1 MPAYTSG
8 SLTGSNLEIGIALV
22 LQDRFS
28 NQAREASSQIKRLH
42 NEAKMAV
49 TANLQSAKSMADT
62 VMGWSGRALGGIS
75 SMLQEGAGFVD
86 TMTTVKAI
94 TAASDTQMK
103 QLAETAQSL
112 GIVTMFDSKEIA
124 SGMQYLAMAGNT
136 AEEIQQMIEGAAYV
150 AGATNMALGGK
161 GGTADLITN
170 VMSTFQ
176 IEAAGAATVGDQLAK
191 AALSSNMSM
200 IDLAEAIKYAGADMV
215 NLKRTLPEVA
225 ALAGVLGNAGIQGS
239 MAGTAMSNMARYLN
253 KSLVQPSYKGGKALA
268 TLGLS
273 IKDFTD
279 SNGDL
284 IDLSSAIGKIVG
296 GMKGL
301 SSMEVAQ
308 VFNDIFG
315 VRGNRAAAALAR
327 SLPEYEDL
335 LNKILNQSDGY
346 AKSIVE
352 QRMETIAGGI
362 DQMRSALENLRT
374 TFTTA
379 IAPVLTPIFKG
390 IARIFEGLRNIFA
403 IPGVGK
409 FIASFVTF
417 GSTVIFIT
425 AAVTKLKAAWKLL
438 TMDSQVSFLNMIRVI
453 KGGWGEATWSLQR
466 YMALER
472 AANATRKGGLAGIN
486 PKMSKA
492 EWALMNGMT
501 VGGIYMGS
509 DGKYRWAKGNKAGKR
524 SNTFAGAADVA
535 AAVGKK
541 GTGATAAGATGGFF
555 AGLFGKSAAKTAAAG
570 AARAGFGAFA
580 GRGLLAVGGRLVG
593 LLGGPIGVGI
603 SILTLVLPSLISALT
618 GNKEATDANTDAA
631 NKVANQYGNLV
642 ERNKANKFPGEDQ
655 ILTQMYNAMQY
666 WAEQIRNIKPTAVIN
681 LNVDGKPTIRETVE
695 DMQGE
700 TNLTF
705 GMK

>member
-94 TAASDTQMK
+94 TAATDTQMK
-103 QLAETAQSL
+103 GLSETAQSL

-170 VMSTFQ
+170 IMSTFQ

-200 IDLAEAIKYAGADMV
+200 IDLAEAVKYAGADMV
-215 NLKRTLPEVA
+215 NLKRSLPEVA

-268 TLGLS
+268 NLGLS

-284 IDLSSAIGKIVG
+284 IDLSSAIEKIVG

-327 SLPEYEDL
+327 SLPEYESL
-335 LNKILNQSDGY
+335 LNKILYESDNY

-374 TFTTA
+374 TFTTV
-379 IAPVLTPIFKG
+379 IAPVITPVFKRL
-390 IARIFEGLRNIFA
+390 AQFFEFVRNILTIPVLGPA
-403 IPGVGK
+403 ITQ
-409 FIASFVTF
+409 FVTF
-417 GSTVIFIT
+417 GTT
-425 AAVTKLKAAWKLL
+425 AVFLIATFTKLKAAWKLL

-466 YMALER
+466 YMALEK

-486 PKMSKA
+486 PNMSKA
-492 EWALMNGMT
+492 EWAMMNGMP
-501 VGGIYMGS
+501 VGGIYLGG
-509 DGKYRWAKGNKAGKR
+509 DGRYRWAKGNQAGKR
-524 SNTFAGAADVA
+524 AGTF
-535 AAVGKK
+535 
-541 GTGATAAGATGGFF
+541 
-555 AGLFGKSAAKTAAAG
+555 AAAG
-570 AARAGFGAFA
+570 DVASGAARVGFGAFA

-603 SILTLVLPSLISALT
+603 SILTLLLPSLISAIG
-618 GNKEATDANTDAA
+618 GNKDATDANTESA

-666 WAEQIRNIKPTAVIN
+666 WAEQIRHIKPTAVIN
-681 LNVDGKPTIRETVE
+681 LNVDGKPTIRETFE

-700 TNLTF
+700 TNLTL

>member
-94 TAASDTQMK
+94 TAATDTQMK
-103 QLAETAQSL
+103 GLSETAQSL
-112 GIVTMFDSKEIA
+112 GIATMFDSKEIA

-215 NLKRTLPEVA
+215 NLKRSLPEVA

-327 SLPEYEDL
+327 SLPEYESL
-335 LNKILNQSDGY
+335 LNKILYESDGY

-362 DQMRSALENLRT
+362 DQMTSALENLRT

-379 IAPVLTPIFKG
+379 IAPVVTPIFKG
-390 IARIFEGLRNIFA
+390 IARIFEGIRNIFA
-403 IPGVGK
+403 LPGIGK
-409 FIASFVTF
+409 AIASFVTF
-417 GSTVIFIT
+417 GTTIISIT

-466 YMALER
+466 YMALEQ

-492 EWALMNGMT
+492 EWAMMNGMP
-501 VGGIYMGS
+501 VGGIYLGG
-509 DGKYRWAKGNKAGKR
+509 DGRYRWAKGNQAGKR
-524 SNTFAGAADVA
+524 AGTFAAAGDVASAVGSKGKGAAM
-535 AAVGKK
+535 
-541 GTGATAAGATGGFF
+541 AAGGGFF
-555 AGLFGKSAAKTAAAG
+555 AGLFGKGAAKTAASG
-570 AARAGFGAFA
+570 AARVGFGAFA
-580 GRGLLAVGGRLVG
+580 GRGILAVGGRLVG

-603 SILTLVLPSLISALT
+603 SILTLLLPSLISAIG
-618 GNKEATDANTDAA
+618 GNKDATDANTEAA

-666 WAEQIRNIKPTAVIN
+666 WAEQIRHIKPTAVIN
-681 LNVDGKPTIRETVE
+681 LNVDGKPTIKETFE

-700 TNLTF
+700 TNLTL

>member
-75 SMLQEGAGFVD
+75 SMFQEGAGFID

-94 TAASDTQMK
+94 TAATDTQMK
-103 QLAETAQSL
+103 GLSETAQSL
-112 GIVTMFDSKEIA
+112 GIATMFDSKEIA
-124 SGMQYLAMAGNT
+124 SGMKYLAMAGNT

-161 GGTADLITN
+161 GGIADLITN

-200 IDLAEAIKYAGADMV
+200 VDLAEAVKYAGADMV
-215 NLKRTLPEVA
+215 NLKRSLPEVA

-239 MAGTAMSNMARYLN
+239 MAGTAISNMARYLN

-284 IDLSSAIGKIVG
+284 IDLSAAIGKIVDS
-296 GMKGL
+296 MKGL

-315 VRGNRAAAALAR
+315 VRGNRAAAALVR
-327 SLPEYEDL
+327 SLPEYESL
-335 LNKILNQSDGY
+335 LNKILYKSDGY

-362 DQMRSALENLRT
+362 DQMKSALENLRT

-379 IAPVLTPIFKG
+379 IAPVVTPIFKG
-390 IARIFEGLRNIFA
+390 IARIFEGIRNIFA
-403 IPGVGK
+403 LPGIGK
-409 FIASFVTF
+409 AIASFVTF
-417 GSTVIFIT
+417 GTTIIFIT

-438 TMDSQVSFLNMIRVI
+438 TMGSQVSFLNMVRVI

-466 YMALER
+466 YMALEQ

-492 EWALMNGMT
+492 KWAMMNGMP
-501 VGGIYMGS
+501 VGGIYLGG
-509 DGKYRWAKGNKAGKR
+509 DGRYRWAKGNQAGKR
-524 SNTFAGAADVA
+524 AGTFAAAGDVASAVGSKGKGAAM
-535 AAVGKK
+535 
-541 GTGATAAGATGGFF
+541 AAGGGFF
-555 AGLFGKSAAKTAAAG
+555 AGLFGKGAAKTAASG
-570 AARAGFGAFA
+570 AARVGFGAFA
-580 GRGLLAVGGRLVG
+580 GRGILAVGGRLVG

-603 SILTLVLPSLISALT
+603 AILTLLLPSLIRAIG
-618 GNKEATDANTDAA
+618 GNKDATDANTEAA

-666 WAEQIRNIKPTAVIN
+666 WAEQIRHIKPTAVIN
-681 LNVDGKPTIRETVE
+681 LNVDGKPTIKETFE

-700 TNLTF
+700 TNLTL

>member
-94 TAASDTQMK
+94 TAATDTQMK
-103 QLAETAQSL
+103 GLSETAQSL
-112 GIVTMFDSKEIA
+112 GIATMFDSKEIA

-200 IDLAEAIKYAGADMV
+200 IDLAEAVKYAGADMV
-215 NLKRTLPEVA
+215 NLKRSLPEVA

-284 IDLSSAIGKIVG
+284 IDLSAAIGKIVG

-327 SLPEYEDL
+327 SLPEYESL
-335 LNKILNQSDGY
+335 LNKILYKSDGY

-362 DQMRSALENLRT
+362 DQMKSALENLRT

-379 IAPVLTPIFKG
+379 IAPVVTPIFKG
-390 IARIFEGLRNIFA
+390 IARIFEGIRNIFA
-403 IPGVGK
+403 LPGIGK
-409 FIASFVTF
+409 AIASFVTF
-417 GSTVIFIT
+417 GTTIIFIT

-466 YMALER
+466 YMALEQ

-492 EWALMNGMT
+492 EWAMMNGMP
-501 VGGIYMGS
+501 VGGIYLGG
-509 DGKYRWAKGNKAGKR
+509 DGRYRWAKGNQAGKR
-524 SNTFAGAADVA
+524 AGTFAAAGDVASAVGSKGKGAAM
-535 AAVGKK
+535 
-541 GTGATAAGATGGFF
+541 AAGGGFF
-555 AGLFGKSAAKTAAAG
+555 AGLFGKGAAKTAASG
-570 AARAGFGAFA
+570 AARVGFGAFA
-580 GRGLLAVGGRLVG
+580 GRGILAVGGRLVG

-603 SILTLVLPSLISALT
+603 SILTLLLPSLISAIG
-618 GNKEATDANTDAA
+618 GNKDATDANTESA

-666 WAEQIRNIKPTAVIN
+666 WAEQIRHIKPTAVIN
-681 LNVDGKPTIRETVE
+681 LNVDGKPTIKETFE

-700 TNLTF
+700 TNLTL

>member
-94 TAASDTQMK
+94 TAATDTQMK
-103 QLAETAQSL
+103 GLSETAQSL
-112 GIVTMFDSKEIA
+112 GIATMFDSKEIA

-136 AEEIQQMIEGAAYV
+136 AEEIQQIIEGAAYV

-200 IDLAEAIKYAGADMV
+200 IDLAEAVKYAGADMV
-215 NLKRTLPEVA
+215 NLKRSLPEVA

-268 TLGLS
+268 ALGLS

-327 SLPEYEDL
+327 SLPEYESL
-335 LNKILNQSDGY
+335 LNKILYKSDGY

-362 DQMRSALENLRT
+362 DQMKSALENLRT

-379 IAPVLTPIFKG
+379 IAPVVTPIFKG
-390 IARIFEGLRNIFA
+390 IARIFEGIRNIFA
-403 IPGVGK
+403 LPGIGK
-409 FIASFVTF
+409 AIASFVTF
-417 GSTVIFIT
+417 GTTIIFIT

-466 YMALER
+466 YMALEQ

-492 EWALMNGMT
+492 EWAMMNGMP
-501 VGGIYMGS
+501 VGGIYLGG
-509 DGKYRWAKGNKAGKR
+509 DGRYRWAKGNQAGKR
-524 SNTFAGAADVA
+524 AGTFAAAGDVA
-535 AAVGKK
+535 SAVGSK
-541 GTGATAAGATGGFF
+541 GKEAAMAAGGGFF
-555 AGLFGKSAAKTAAAG
+555 AGLFGKGAAKTAASG
-570 AARAGFGAFA
+570 AARVGFGAFA
-580 GRGLLAVGGRLVG
+580 GRGILAVGGRLVG

-603 SILTLVLPSLISALT
+603 SILTLLLPSLISAIG
-618 GNKEATDANTDAA
+618 GNKDATDANTEAA

-666 WAEQIRNIKPTAVIN
+666 WAEQIRHIKPTAVIN
-681 LNVDGKPTIRETVE
+681 LNVDGKPTIKETFE

-700 TNLTF
+700 TNLTL

>member
-94 TAASDTQMK
+94 TAATDTQMK
-103 QLAETAQSL
+103 GLSETAQSL
-112 GIVTMFDSKEIA
+112 GIATMFDSKEIA

-200 IDLAEAIKYAGADMV
+200 IDLAEAVKYAGADMV
-215 NLKRTLPEVA
+215 NLKRSLPEVA

-268 TLGLS
+268 ALGLS

-327 SLPEYEDL
+327 SLPEYESL
-335 LNKILNQSDGY
+335 LNKILYKSDGY

-362 DQMRSALENLRT
+362 DQMKSALENLRT

-379 IAPVLTPIFKG
+379 IAPVVTPIFKG
-390 IARIFEGLRNIFA
+390 IARIFEGIRNIFA
-403 IPGVGK
+403 LPGIGK
-409 FIASFVTF
+409 AIASFVTF
-417 GSTVIFIT
+417 GTTIIFIT

-466 YMALER
+466 YMALEQ

-492 EWALMNGMT
+492 EWAMMNGMP
-501 VGGIYMGS
+501 VGGIYLGG
-509 DGKYRWAKGNKAGKR
+509 DGRYRWAKGNQAGKR
-524 SNTFAGAADVA
+524 AGTFAAAGDVASAVCSKGKGAAM
-535 AAVGKK
+535 
-541 GTGATAAGATGGFF
+541 AAGGGFF
-555 AGLFGKSAAKTAAAG
+555 AGLFGKGAAKTAASG
-570 AARAGFGAFA
+570 AARVGFGAFA
-580 GRGLLAVGGRLVG
+580 GRGILAVGGRLVG

-603 SILTLVLPSLISALT
+603 SILTLLLPSLISAIG
-618 GNKEATDANTDAA
+618 GNKDATDANTEAA

-666 WAEQIRNIKPTAVIN
+666 WAEQIRHIKPTAVIN
-681 LNVDGKPTIRETVE
+681 LNVDGKPTIKETFE

-700 TNLTF
+700 TNLTL

>member
-49 TANLQSAKSMADT
+49 TANLQSAKGMADT

-94 TAASDTQMK
+94 TAATDTQMK
-103 QLAETAQSL
+103 GLSETAQSL
-112 GIVTMFDSKEIA
+112 GIATMFDSKEIA

-200 IDLAEAIKYAGADMV
+200 IDLAEAVKYAGADMV
-215 NLKRTLPEVA
+215 NLKRSLPEVA

-268 TLGLS
+268 VLGLS
-273 IKDFTD
+273 MKDFTD

-327 SLPEYEDL
+327 SLPEYESL
-335 LNKILNQSDGY
+335 LNKILYKSGGY

-362 DQMRSALENLRT
+362 DQMKSALENLRT

-379 IAPVLTPIFKG
+379 ISPVVTPIFKG
-390 IARIFEGLRNIFA
+390 IARIFEGIRNIFA
-403 IPGVGK
+403 LPGIGK
-409 FIASFVTF
+409 AIASFVTF
-417 GSTVIFIT
+417 GTTIIFIT

-466 YMALER
+466 YMALEK

-492 EWALMNGMT
+492 EWAMMNGMP
-501 VGGIYMGS
+501 VGGIYLGG
-509 DGKYRWAKGNKAGKR
+509 DGRYRWAKGNQAGKR
-524 SNTFAGAADVA
+524 AGTFAAAGDVASAVGSKGKGAAM
-535 AAVGKK
+535 
-541 GTGATAAGATGGFF
+541 AAGGGFL
-555 AGLFGKSAAKTAAAG
+555 AGLFGKGAAKTAASG
-570 AARAGFGAFA
+570 AARVGFGAFA

-603 SILTLVLPSLISALT
+603 SILTLLLPSLISAIG
-618 GNKEATDANTDAA
+618 GNKDATDANTEAA

-666 WAEQIRNIKPTAVIN
+666 WAEQIRHIKPTAVIN
-681 LNVDGKPTIRETVE
+681 LNVDGKPTIRETFE

-700 TNLTF
+700 TNLTL

>member
-1 MPAYTSG
+1 MSAYTSG

-94 TAASDTQMK
+94 TAATDTQMK
-103 QLAETAQSL
+103 GLSETAQSL
-112 GIVTMFDSKEIA
+112 GIATMFDSKEIA

-200 IDLAEAIKYAGADMV
+200 IDLAEAVKYAGADMV
-215 NLKRTLPEVA
+215 NLKRSLPEVA

-268 TLGLS
+268 ALGLS

-327 SLPEYEDL
+327 SLPEYESL
-335 LNKILNQSDGY
+335 LNKILYKSDGY

-362 DQMRSALENLRT
+362 DQMKSALENLRT

-379 IAPVLTPIFKG
+379 IAPVVTPIFKG
-390 IARIFEGLRNIFA
+390 IARIFEGIRNIFA
-403 IPGVGK
+403 LPGIGK
-409 FIASFVTF
+409 AIASFVTF
-417 GSTVIFIT
+417 GTTIIFIT

-466 YMALER
+466 YMALEQ

-492 EWALMNGMT
+492 EWAMMNGMP
-501 VGGIYMGS
+501 VGGIYLGG
-509 DGKYRWAKGNKAGKR
+509 DGRYRWAKGNQAGKR
-524 SNTFAGAADVA
+524 AGTFAAAGDVASAVGSKGKGAAM
-535 AAVGKK
+535 
-541 GTGATAAGATGGFF
+541 AAGGGFF
-555 AGLFGKSAAKTAAAG
+555 AGLFGKGAAKTAASG
-570 AARAGFGAFA
+570 AARVGFGAFA
-580 GRGLLAVGGRLVG
+580 GRGILAVGGRLVG

-603 SILTLVLPSLISALT
+603 SILTLLLPSLISAIG
-618 GNKEATDANTDAA
+618 GNKDATDANTEAA

-666 WAEQIRNIKPTAVIN
+666 WAEQIRHIKPTAVIN
-681 LNVDGKPTIRETVE
+681 LNVDGKPTIKETFE

-700 TNLTF
+700 TNLTL

>member
-62 VMGWSGRALGGIS
+62 VMGWSERALGGIS

-94 TAASDTQMK
+94 TAATDTQMK
-103 QLAETAQSL
+103 GLSETAQSL
-112 GIVTMFDSKEIA
+112 GIATMFDSKEIA

-136 AEEIQQMIEGAAYV
+136 VEEIQQMIEGAAYV

-200 IDLAEAIKYAGADMV
+200 IDLAEAVKYAGADMV
-215 NLKRTLPEVA
+215 NLKRSLPEVA

-284 IDLSSAIGKIVG
+284 IDLSAAIGKIVG

-327 SLPEYEDL
+327 SLPEYESL
-335 LNKILNQSDGY
+335 LNKILYKSDGY

-362 DQMRSALENLRT
+362 DQMKSALENLRT

-379 IAPVLTPIFKG
+379 IAPVVTPIFKG
-390 IARIFEGLRNIFA
+390 IARIFEGIRNIFA
-403 IPGVGK
+403 LPGIGK
-409 FIASFVTF
+409 AIASFVTF
-417 GSTVIFIT
+417 CTTIIFIT

-466 YMALER
+466 YMALEQ

-492 EWALMNGMT
+492 EWAMMNGMP
-501 VGGIYMGS
+501 VGGIYLGG
-509 DGKYRWAKGNKAGKR
+509 DGRYRWAKGNQAGKR
-524 SNTFAGAADVA
+524 AGTFAAAGDVASAVGSKGKGAAM
-535 AAVGKK
+535 
-541 GTGATAAGATGGFF
+541 AAGGGFF
-555 AGLFGKSAAKTAAAG
+555 AGLFGKGAAKTAASG
-570 AARAGFGAFA
+570 AARVGFGAFA
-580 GRGLLAVGGRLVG
+580 GRGILAVGGRLVG

-603 SILTLVLPSLISALT
+603 SILTLLLPSLISAIG
-618 GNKEATDANTDAA
+618 GNKDATDANTEAA

-666 WAEQIRNIKPTAVIN
+666 WAEQIRHIKPTAVIN
-681 LNVDGKPTIRETVE
+681 LNVDGKPTIKETFE

-700 TNLTF
+700 TNLTL

>member
-94 TAASDTQMK
+94 TAATDTQMK
-103 QLAETAQSL
+103 GLSETAQSL
-112 GIVTMFDSKEIA
+112 GIATMFDSKEIA

-200 IDLAEAIKYAGADMV
+200 IDLAEAVKYAGADMV
-215 NLKRTLPEVA
+215 NLKRSLPEVA

-284 IDLSSAIGKIVG
+284 IDLSAAIGKIVG
-296 GMKGL
+296 CMKGL

-327 SLPEYEDL
+327 SLPEYESL
-335 LNKILNQSDGY
+335 LNKILYKSDGY

-362 DQMRSALENLRT
+362 DQMKSALENLRT

-379 IAPVLTPIFKG
+379 IAPVVTPIFKG
-390 IARIFEGLRNIFA
+390 IARIFEGIRNIFA
-403 IPGVGK
+403 LPGIGK
-409 FIASFVTF
+409 AIASFVTF
-417 GSTVIFIT
+417 GTTIIFIT

-466 YMALER
+466 YMALEQ

-492 EWALMNGMT
+492 EWAMMNGMP
-501 VGGIYMGS
+501 VGGIYLGG
-509 DGKYRWAKGNKAGKR
+509 DGRYRWAKGNQAGKR
-524 SNTFAGAADVA
+524 AGTFAAAGDVASAVGSKGKGAAM
-535 AAVGKK
+535 
-541 GTGATAAGATGGFF
+541 AAGGGFF
-555 AGLFGKSAAKTAAAG
+555 AGLFGKGAAKTAASG
-570 AARAGFGAFA
+570 AARVGFGAFA
-580 GRGLLAVGGRLVG
+580 GRGILAVGGRLVG

-603 SILTLVLPSLISALT
+603 SILTLLLPSLISAIG
-618 GNKEATDANTDAA
+618 GNKDATDANTEAA

-666 WAEQIRNIKPTAVIN
+666 WAEQIRHIKPTAVIN
-681 LNVDGKPTIRETVE
+681 LNVDGKPTIKETFE

-700 TNLTF
+700 TNLTL

>member
-86 TMTTVKAI
+86 TLTTVKAI
-94 TAASDTQMK
+94 TAATDTQMK
-103 QLAETAQSL
+103 GLSETAQSL
-112 GIVTMFDSKEIA
+112 GIATMFDSKEIA

-200 IDLAEAIKYAGADMV
+200 IDLAEAVKYAGADMV

-284 IDLSSAIGKIVG
+284 IDLSAAIGKIVG

-327 SLPEYEDL
+327 SLPEYESL
-335 LNKILNQSDGY
+335 LNKILYKSDGY

-362 DQMRSALENLRT
+362 DQMKSALENLRT

-379 IAPVLTPIFKG
+379 IAPVVTPIFKG
-390 IARIFEGLRNIFA
+390 ISRIFEGIRNIFA
-403 IPGVGK
+403 LPGIGK
-409 FIASFVTF
+409 AIASFVTF
-417 GSTVIFIT
+417 GTTIIFIT

-466 YMALER
+466 YMALEQ

-492 EWALMNGMT
+492 EWAMMNGMP
-501 VGGIYMGS
+501 VGGIYLGG
-509 DGKYRWAKGNKAGKR
+509 DGRYRWAKGNQAGKR
-524 SNTFAGAADVA
+524 AGTFAAAGDVASAVGSKGKGAAM
-535 AAVGKK
+535 
-541 GTGATAAGATGGFF
+541 AAGGGFF
-555 AGLFGKSAAKTAAAG
+555 AGLFGKGAAKTAASG
-570 AARAGFGAFA
+570 AARVGFGAFA
-580 GRGLLAVGGRLVG
+580 GRGILAVGGRLVG

-603 SILTLVLPSLISALT
+603 SILTLLLPSLISAIG
-618 GNKEATDANTDAA
+618 GNKDATDANTEAA

-666 WAEQIRNIKPTAVIN
+666 WAEQIRHIKPTAVIN
-681 LNVDGKPTIRETVE
+681 LNVDGKPTIKETFE

-700 TNLTF
+700 TNLTL

>member
-94 TAASDTQMK
+94 TAATDTQMK
-103 QLAETAQSL
+103 DLSETAQSL

-200 IDLAEAIKYAGADMV
+200 VDLAEAVKYAGADMV
-215 NLKRTLPEVA
+215 NLKRSLPEVA

-268 TLGLS
+268 ALGLS

-327 SLPEYEDL
+327 SLPEYESL
-335 LNKILNQSDGY
+335 LNKILYKSDGY

-362 DQMRSALENLRT
+362 DQMKSALENLRT

-379 IAPVLTPIFKG
+379 IAPVVTPIFKG
-390 IARIFEGLRNIFA
+390 ISRIFEGIRNIFA
-403 IPGVGK
+403 LPGIGK
-409 FIASFVTF
+409 AIASFVTF
-417 GSTVIFIT
+417 GTTIIFIT

-453 KGGWGEATWSLQR
+453 RGGWGEATWSLQR
-466 YMALER
+466 YMALEK

-492 EWALMNGMT
+492 EWAMMNGMP
-501 VGGIYMGS
+501 VGGIYLGG
-509 DGKYRWAKGNKAGKR
+509 DGRYRWAKGNQAGKR
-524 SNTFAGAADVA
+524 AGTFAAAGDVASAVGSKGKGAAM
-535 AAVGKK
+535 
-541 GTGATAAGATGGFF
+541 AAGGGFF
-555 AGLFGKSAAKTAAAG
+555 AGLFGKGAAKTAASG
-570 AARAGFGAFA
+570 AARVGFGAFA
-580 GRGLLAVGGRLVG
+580 GRGILAVGGRLVG

-603 SILTLVLPSLISALT
+603 SILTLLLPSLISAIG
-618 GNKEATDANTDAA
+618 GNKDATDANAEAA
-631 NKVANQYGNLV
+631 NRVANQYGNLV

-666 WAEQIRNIKPTAVIN
+666 WAEQIRHIKPTAVIN
-681 LNVDGKPTIRETVE
+681 LNVDGKPTIKETFE

-700 TNLTF
+700 TNLTL

>member
-94 TAASDTQMK
+94 TAAIDTQMK
-103 QLAETAQSL
+103 GLSETAQSL
-112 GIVTMFDSKEIA
+112 GIATMFDSKEIA

-200 IDLAEAIKYAGADMV
+200 IDLAEAVKYAGADMV
-215 NLKRTLPEVA
+215 NLKRSLPEVA

-268 TLGLS
+268 ALGLS

-327 SLPEYEDL
+327 SLPEYESL
-335 LNKILNQSDGY
+335 LNKILYKSDGY

-362 DQMRSALENLRT
+362 DQMKSALENLRT

-379 IAPVLTPIFKG
+379 ISPVVTPIFKG
-390 IARIFEGLRNIFA
+390 IARIFEGIRNIFA
-403 IPGVGK
+403 LPGIGK
-409 FIASFVTF
+409 AIASFVTF
-417 GSTVIFIT
+417 GTTIIFIT

-438 TMDSQVSFLNMIRVI
+438 TTDSQVSFLNMIRVI

-466 YMALER
+466 YMALEQ

-492 EWALMNGMT
+492 EWAMMNGMP
-501 VGGIYMGS
+501 VGGIYLGG
-509 DGKYRWAKGNKAGKR
+509 DGRYRWAKGNQAGKR
-524 SNTFAGAADVA
+524 AGTFAAAGDVASAVGSKGKGAAM
-535 AAVGKK
+535 
-541 GTGATAAGATGGFF
+541 AAGGGFF
-555 AGLFGKSAAKTAAAG
+555 AGLFGKGAAKTAASG
-570 AARAGFGAFA
+570 AARVGFGAFA
-580 GRGLLAVGGRLVG
+580 GRGILAVGGRLVG

-603 SILTLVLPSLISALT
+603 SILTLLLPSLISAIG
-618 GNKEATDANTDAA
+618 GNKDATDANTEAA

-666 WAEQIRNIKPTAVIN
+666 WAEQIRHIKPTAVIN
-681 LNVDGKPTIRETVE
+681 LNVDGKPTIKETFE

-700 TNLTF
+700 TNLTL

>member
-94 TAASDTQMK
+94 TAATDTQMK
-103 QLAETAQSL
+103 GLSETAQSL

-200 IDLAEAIKYAGADMV
+200 IDLAEAVKYAGADMV
-215 NLKRTLPEVA
+215 NLKRSLPEVA

-268 TLGLS
+268 ALGLS

-279 SNGDL
+279 SSGDL

-327 SLPEYEDL
+327 SLPEYESL
-335 LNKILNQSDGY
+335 LNKILYKSDGY

-362 DQMRSALENLRT
+362 DQMKSALENLRT

-379 IAPVLTPIFKG
+379 IAPVVTPIFKG
-390 IARIFEGLRNIFA
+390 IARIFEGIRNIFA
-403 IPGVGK
+403 LPGIGK
-409 FIASFVTF
+409 AIASFVTF
-417 GSTVIFIT
+417 GTTIIFIT

-438 TMDSQVSFLNMIRVI
+438 TVDSQVSFLNMIRVI

-466 YMALER
+466 YMALEQ

-492 EWALMNGMT
+492 EWAMMNGMP
-501 VGGIYMGS
+501 VGGIYLGG
-509 DGKYRWAKGNKAGKR
+509 DGRYRWAKGNQAGKR
-524 SNTFAGAADVA
+524 AGTFAAAGDVASAVGSKGKGAAM
-535 AAVGKK
+535 
-541 GTGATAAGATGGFF
+541 AAGGGFF
-555 AGLFGKSAAKTAAAG
+555 AGLFGKGAAKTAASG
-570 AARAGFGAFA
+570 AARVGFGAFA
-580 GRGLLAVGGRLVG
+580 GRGILAVGGRLVG

-603 SILTLVLPSLISALT
+603 SILTLLLPSLISAIG
-618 GNKEATDANTDAA
+618 GNKDATDANTEAA

-666 WAEQIRNIKPTAVIN
+666 WAEQIRHIKPTAVIN
-681 LNVDGKPTIRETVE
+681 LNVDGKPTIKETFE

-700 TNLTF
+700 TNLTL

>member
-62 VMGWSGRALGGIS
+62 VTGWSERALGGIS

-94 TAASDTQMK
+94 TAATDTQMK
-103 QLAETAQSL
+103 GLSETAQSL

-200 IDLAEAIKYAGADMV
+200 IDLAEAVKYAGADMV
-215 NLKRTLPEVA
+215 NLKRSLPEVA

-268 TLGLS
+268 ALGLS

-327 SLPEYEDL
+327 SLPEYESL
-335 LNKILNQSDGY
+335 LNKILYKSDGY

-362 DQMRSALENLRT
+362 DQMKSALENLRT

-379 IAPVLTPIFKG
+379 IAPVVTPIFKG
-390 IARIFEGLRNIFA
+390 LARIFEGIRNIFA
-403 IPGVGK
+403 LPGIGK
-409 FIASFVTF
+409 AIASFVTF
-417 GSTVIFIT
+417 GTNIIFIT

-438 TMDSQVSFLNMIRVI
+438 TMDSQVSFLNMIRII

-466 YMALER
+466 YMALEK

-492 EWALMNGMT
+492 EWAMMNGMP
-501 VGGIYMGS
+501 VGGIYLGG
-509 DGKYRWAKGNKAGKR
+509 DGRYRWAKGNQAGKR
-524 SNTFAGAADVA
+524 AGTFAAAGDVASAVGSKGKGAAM
-535 AAVGKK
+535 
-541 GTGATAAGATGGFF
+541 AAGGGFL
-555 AGLFGKSAAKTAAAG
+555 AGLFGKGAAKTAASG
-570 AARAGFGAFA
+570 AARVGFGAFA

-603 SILTLVLPSLISALT
+603 SILTLLLPSLISAIG
-618 GNKEATDANTDAA
+618 GNKDTIDANTEAA

-666 WAEQIRNIKPTAVIN
+666 WAEQIRHIKPTAVIN
-681 LNVDGKPTIRETVE
+681 LNVDGKPTIRETFE

-700 TNLTF
+700 TNLTL

>member
-94 TAASDTQMK
+94 TAATDTQMK
-103 QLAETAQSL
+103 GLSETAQSL
-112 GIVTMFDSKEIA
+112 GIATMFDSKEIA

-200 IDLAEAIKYAGADMV
+200 VDLAEAVKYAGADMV
-215 NLKRTLPEVA
+215 NLKRSLPEVA
-225 ALAGVLGNAGIQGS
+225 ALAGVLGNTGIQGS

-284 IDLSSAIGKIVG
+284 IDLSAAIGKIVG

-327 SLPEYEDL
+327 SLPEYESL
-335 LNKILNQSDGY
+335 LNKILYKSDGY

-362 DQMRSALENLRT
+362 DQMKSALENLRT

-379 IAPVLTPIFKG
+379 IAPVVTPIFKG
-390 IARIFEGLRNIFA
+390 IARIFEGIRNIFA
-403 IPGVGK
+403 LPGIGK
-409 FIASFVTF
+409 AIASFVTF
-417 GSTVIFIT
+417 GTTIIFIT

-438 TMDSQVSFLNMIRVI
+438 TMDSQVSFLNMIRII

-466 YMALER
+466 YMALEQ

-492 EWALMNGMT
+492 EWAMMNGMP
-501 VGGIYMGS
+501 VGGIYLGG
-509 DGKYRWAKGNKAGKR
+509 DGRYRWAKGNQAGKR
-524 SNTFAGAADVA
+524 AGTFAAAGDVASAVGSKGKGAAM
-535 AAVGKK
+535 
-541 GTGATAAGATGGFF
+541 AAGGGFF
-555 AGLFGKSAAKTAAAG
+555 AGLFGKGAAKTAASG
-570 AARAGFGAFA
+570 AARVGFGAFA

-603 SILTLVLPSLISALT
+603 SILTLLLPSLISAIG
-618 GNKEATDANTDAA
+618 GNKDATDANTEAA

-666 WAEQIRNIKPTAVIN
+666 WAEQIRHIKPTAVIN
-681 LNVDGKPTIRETVE
+681 LNVDGKPTIKETFE

-700 TNLTF
+700 TNLTL

>member
-94 TAASDTQMK
+94 TAATDTQMK
-103 QLAETAQSL
+103 GLSETAQSL
-112 GIVTMFDSKEIA
+112 GIATMFDSKEIA

-200 IDLAEAIKYAGADMV
+200 VDLAEAIKYAGADMV
-215 NLKRTLPEVA
+215 NLKRSLPEVA
-225 ALAGVLGNAGIQGS
+225 ALAGVLGNTGIQGS

-327 SLPEYEDL
+327 SLPEYESL
-335 LNKILNQSDGY
+335 LNKILYESDGY

-362 DQMRSALENLRT
+362 DQMMSALENLRT

-379 IAPVLTPIFKG
+379 IAPVVTPIFKG
-390 IARIFEGLRNIFA
+390 IARIFEGIRNIFA
-403 IPGVGK
+403 LPGIGK
-409 FIASFVTF
+409 AIASFVTF
-417 GSTVIFIT
+417 GTTIIFIT

-466 YMALER
+466 YMALEQ

-492 EWALMNGMT
+492 EWAMVNGMP
-501 VGGIYMGS
+501 VGGIYLGG
-509 DGKYRWAKGNKAGKR
+509 DGRYRWAKGNQAGKR
-524 SNTFAGAADVA
+524 AGTFAAAGDVASAVGSKGKGAAM
-535 AAVGKK
+535 
-541 GTGATAAGATGGFF
+541 AAGGGFF
-555 AGLFGKSAAKTAAAG
+555 AGLFGKGAAKTAASG
-570 AARAGFGAFA
+570 AARVGFGAFA
-580 GRGLLAVGGRLVG
+580 GRGILAVGGRLVG

-603 SILTLVLPSLISALT
+603 SILTLLLPSLISAIG
-618 GNKEATDANTDAA
+618 GNKDATDANTEAA

-666 WAEQIRNIKPTAVIN
+666 WAEQIRHIKPTAVIN
-681 LNVDGKPTIRETVE
+681 LNVDGKPTIKETFE

-700 TNLTF
+700 TNLTL

>member
-42 NEAKMAV
+42 NEAKLAV

-94 TAASDTQMK
+94 TAATDTQMK
-103 QLAETAQSL
+103 GLSETAQSL
-112 GIVTMFDSKEIA
+112 GIATMFDSKEIA

-200 IDLAEAIKYAGADMV
+200 IDLAEAVKYAGADMV
-215 NLKRTLPEVA
+215 NLKRSLPEVA

-268 TLGLS
+268 ALGLS

-327 SLPEYEDL
+327 SLPEYESL
-335 LNKILNQSDGY
+335 LNKILYKSDGY

-362 DQMRSALENLRT
+362 DQMKSALENLRT

-379 IAPVLTPIFKG
+379 IAPVVTPIFKG
-390 IARIFEGLRNIFA
+390 IARIFEGIRNIFA
-403 IPGVGK
+403 LPGIGK
-409 FIASFVTF
+409 AIASFVTF
-417 GSTVIFIT
+417 GTTIIFIT

-466 YMALER
+466 YMALEQ

-492 EWALMNGMT
+492 EWAMMNGMP
-501 VGGIYMGS
+501 VGGIYLGG
-509 DGKYRWAKGNKAGKR
+509 DGRYRWAKGNQAGKR
-524 SNTFAGAADVA
+524 AGTFAAAGDVASAVGSKGKGAAM
-535 AAVGKK
+535 
-541 GTGATAAGATGGFF
+541 AAGGGFF
-555 AGLFGKSAAKTAAAG
+555 AGLFGKGAAKTAASG
-570 AARAGFGAFA
+570 AARVGFGAFA
-580 GRGLLAVGGRLVG
+580 GRGILAVGGRLVG

-603 SILTLVLPSLISALT
+603 SILTLLLPSLISAIG
-618 GNKEATDANTDAA
+618 GNKDATDANTEAA

-666 WAEQIRNIKPTAVIN
+666 WAEQIRHIKPTAVIN
-681 LNVDGKPTIRETVE
+681 LNVDGKPTIKETFE

-700 TNLTF
+700 TNLTL

>member
-49 TANLQSAKSMADT
+49 AANLQSAKSMADT

-94 TAASDTQMK
+94 TAATDTQMK
-103 QLAETAQSL
+103 GLSETAQSL
-112 GIVTMFDSKEIA
+112 GIATMFDSKEIA

-176 IEAAGAATVGDQLAK
+176 IEAAGAATAGDQLAK

-215 NLKRTLPEVA
+215 NLKRSLPEVA

-327 SLPEYEDL
+327 SLPKYESL
-335 LNKILNQSDGY
+335 LNKILYESDGY

-362 DQMRSALENLRT
+362 DQMTSALENLRT

-379 IAPVLTPIFKG
+379 IAPVVTPIFKG
-390 IARIFEGLRNIFA
+390 IARIFEGIRNIFA
-403 IPGVGK
+403 LPGIGK
-409 FIASFVTF
+409 AIASFVTF
-417 GSTVIFIT
+417 GTTIIFIT

-466 YMALER
+466 YMALEQ

-492 EWALMNGMT
+492 EWAMMNGMP
-501 VGGIYMGS
+501 VGGIYLGG
-509 DGKYRWAKGNKAGKR
+509 DGRYRWAKGNQAGKR
-524 SNTFAGAADVA
+524 AGTFAAAGDVASAVGSKGKGAAM
-535 AAVGKK
+535 
-541 GTGATAAGATGGFF
+541 AAGGGFF
-555 AGLFGKSAAKTAAAG
+555 AGLFGKGAAKTAASG
-570 AARAGFGAFA
+570 AARVGFGAFA
-580 GRGLLAVGGRLVG
+580 GRGILAVGGRLVG

-603 SILTLVLPSLISALT
+603 SILTLLLPSLISAIG
-618 GNKEATDANTDAA
+618 GNKDATDANTEAA

-666 WAEQIRNIKPTAVIN
+666 WAEQIRHIKPTAVIN
-681 LNVDGKPTIRETVE
+681 LNVDGKPTIKETFE

-700 TNLTF
+700 TNLTL

>member
-94 TAASDTQMK
+94 TAATDTQMK
-103 QLAETAQSL
+103 GLSETAQSL
-112 GIVTMFDSKEIA
+112 GIATMFDSKEIA

-200 IDLAEAIKYAGADMV
+200 IDLAEAVKYAGADMV

-284 IDLSSAIGKIVG
+284 IDLSAAIGKIVG

-327 SLPEYEDL
+327 SLPEYESL
-335 LNKILNQSDGY
+335 LNKILYKSDGY

-362 DQMRSALENLRT
+362 DQMKSALENLRT

-379 IAPVLTPIFKG
+379 IAPVVTPIFKG
-390 IARIFEGLRNIFA
+390 IARIFEGIRNIFA
-403 IPGVGK
+403 LPGIGK
-409 FIASFVTF
+409 AIASFVTF
-417 GSTVIFIT
+417 GTTIIFIT

-466 YMALER
+466 YMALEQ

-492 EWALMNGMT
+492 EWAMMNGMP
-501 VGGIYMGS
+501 VGGIYLGG
-509 DGKYRWAKGNKAGKR
+509 DGRYRWAKGNQAGKR
-524 SNTFAGAADVA
+524 AGTFAAAGDVASAVGSKGKGAAM
-535 AAVGKK
+535 
-541 GTGATAAGATGGFF
+541 AAGGGFF
-555 AGLFGKSAAKTAAAG
+555 AGLFGKGAAKTAASG
-570 AARAGFGAFA
+570 AARVGFGAFA
-580 GRGLLAVGGRLVG
+580 GRGILAVGGRLVG

-603 SILTLVLPSLISALT
+603 SILTLLLPSLISAIG
-618 GNKEATDANTDAA
+618 GNKDATDANTEAA

-666 WAEQIRNIKPTAVIN
+666 WAEQIRHIKPTAVIN
-681 LNVDGKPTIRETVE
+681 LNVDGKPTIKETFE

-700 TNLTF
+700 TNLTL

>member
-94 TAASDTQMK
+94 TAATDTQMK
-103 QLAETAQSL
+103 GLSETAQSL
-112 GIVTMFDSKEIA
+112 GIATMFDSKEIA

-136 AEEIQQMIEGAAYV
+136 AEEIQQMIGGAAYV

-200 IDLAEAIKYAGADMV
+200 VDLAEAVKYAGADMV
-215 NLKRTLPEVA
+215 NLKRSLPEVA

-268 TLGLS
+268 ALGLS

-315 VRGNRAAAALAR
+315 VRGNRAATALAR
-327 SLPEYEDL
+327 SLPEYKSL
-335 LNKILNQSDGY
+335 LNKILYKSDGY

-362 DQMRSALENLRT
+362 DQMKSALENLRT

-379 IAPVLTPIFKG
+379 IAPVVTPIFKG
-390 IARIFEGLRNIFA
+390 IARIFEGIRNIFA
-403 IPGVGK
+403 LPGIGK
-409 FIASFVTF
+409 AIASFVTF
-417 GSTVIFIT
+417 GTTIIFIT

-466 YMALER
+466 YMALEQ

-492 EWALMNGMT
+492 EWAMMNGMP
-501 VGGIYMGS
+501 VGGIYLGG
-509 DGKYRWAKGNKAGKR
+509 DGRYRWAKGNQAGKKAG
-524 SNTFAGAADVA
+524 TFAAAGDVASAVGSKGKGAAM
-535 AAVGKK
+535 
-541 GTGATAAGATGGFF
+541 AAGGGFF

-580 GRGLLAVGGRLVG
+580 GRGILAVGGRLVG

-603 SILTLVLPSLISALT
+603 SILTLLLPSLISAIG
-618 GNKEATDANTDAA
+618 GNKDATDANTEAA

-666 WAEQIRNIKPTAVIN
+666 WAEQIRHIKPTAVIN
-681 LNVDGKPTIRETVE
+681 LNVDGKPTIRETFE

-700 TNLTF
+700 TNLTL

>member
-200 IDLAEAIKYAGADMV
+200 IDLAEAVKYAGADMV

-284 IDLSSAIGKIVG
+284 IDLSAAIGKIVG

-453 KGGWGEATWSLQR
+453 KGGWGEATWSLSR

-486 PKMSKA
+486 PRMSKA
-492 EWALMNGMT
+492 EWAMMNGMP
-501 VGGIYMGS
+501 VGGIYIGS
-509 DGKYRWAKGNKAGKR
+509 DGRPRYAKGNQAGKR
-524 SNTFAGAADVA
+524 AGTFASVDATQKAMT
-535 AAVGKK
+535 GK
-541 GTGATAAGATGGFF
+541 GVATAAGAGGFF

>member
-94 TAASDTQMK
+94 TAATDTQMK
-103 QLAETAQSL
+103 GLSETAQSL

-215 NLKRTLPEVA
+215 NLKRSLPEVA

-284 IDLSSAIGKIVG
+284 IDLSSAIEKIVG

-327 SLPEYEDL
+327 SLPEYESL
-335 LNKILNQSDGY
+335 LNKILYESDNY

-374 TFTTA
+374 TFTTV
-379 IAPVLTPIFKG
+379 IAPVITPVFKRL
-390 IARIFEGLRNIFA
+390 AQFFEFVRNILTIPVLGPA
-403 IPGVGK
+403 ITQ
-409 FIASFVTF
+409 FVTF
-417 GSTVIFIT
+417 GTT
-425 AAVTKLKAAWKLL
+425 AVFLIATFTKLKAAWKLL

-466 YMALER
+466 YMALEK

-492 EWALMNGMT
+492 EWAMMNGMP
-501 VGGIYMGS
+501 VGGIYLGG
-509 DGKYRWAKGNKAGKR
+509 DGRYRWAKGNQAGKR
-524 SNTFAGAADVA
+524 AGTFAAAGDVASAVGSKGKGAAM
-535 AAVGKK
+535 
-541 GTGATAAGATGGFF
+541 AAGGGFL
-555 AGLFGKSAAKTAAAG
+555 AGLFGKGAAKTAASG
-570 AARAGFGAFA
+570 AARVGFGAFA

-603 SILTLVLPSLISALT
+603 SILTLLLPSLISAIG
-618 GNKEATDANTDAA
+618 GNKDATDANTEAA

-666 WAEQIRNIKPTAVIN
+666 WAEQIRHIKPTAVIN
-681 LNVDGKPTIRETVE
+681 LNVDGKPTIKETFE

-700 TNLTF
+700 TNLTL

>member
-94 TAASDTQMK
+94 TAATDTQMK
-103 QLAETAQSL
+103 GLSKIAQSL
-112 GIVTMFDSKEIA
+112 GIATMFDSKEIA

-136 AEEIQQMIEGAAYV
+136 AEEIQQMIEGTAYV

-200 IDLAEAIKYAGADMV
+200 VDLAEAVKYAGADMV
-215 NLKRTLPEVA
+215 NLKRSLPEVA

-268 TLGLS
+268 ALGLS

-327 SLPEYEDL
+327 SLPEYESL
-335 LNKILNQSDGY
+335 LNKILYKSDGY

-362 DQMRSALENLRT
+362 DQMKSALENLRT

-379 IAPVLTPIFKG
+379 IAPVVTPIFKG
-390 IARIFEGLRNIFA
+390 ISRIFEGIRNIFA
-403 IPGVGK
+403 LPGIGK
-409 FIASFVTF
+409 AIASFVTF
-417 GSTVIFIT
+417 GTTIIFIT

-438 TMDSQVSFLNMIRVI
+438 TVDSQVSFLNMIRVI

-466 YMALER
+466 YMALEK

-492 EWALMNGMT
+492 EWAMMNGMP
-501 VGGIYMGS
+501 VGGIYLGG
-509 DGKYRWAKGNKAGKR
+509 DGRYRWAKGNQAGKR
-524 SNTFAGAADVA
+524 AGTFAAAGDVASAVGSKGKGAAM
-535 AAVGKK
+535 
-541 GTGATAAGATGGFF
+541 AAGGGFL
-555 AGLFGKSAAKTAAAG
+555 AGLFGKGAAKTAASG
-570 AARAGFGAFA
+570 AARVGFGAFA

-603 SILTLVLPSLISALT
+603 SILTLLLPSLISAIG
-618 GNKEATDANTDAA
+618 GNKDATDANTEAA

-666 WAEQIRNIKPTAVIN
+666 WAEQIRHIKPTAVIN
-681 LNVDGKPTIRETVE
+681 LNVDGKPTIRETFE

-700 TNLTF
+700 TNLTL

>member
-94 TAASDTQMK
+94 TAATDTQMK
-103 QLAETAQSL
+103 GLSETAQSL

-200 IDLAEAIKYAGADMV
+200 IDLAEAVKYAGADMV
-215 NLKRTLPEVA
+215 NLKRSLPEVA

-268 TLGLS
+268 ALGLS

-327 SLPEYEDL
+327 SLPEYESL
-335 LNKILNQSDGY
+335 LNKILYKSDGY

-362 DQMRSALENLRT
+362 DQMKSALENLRT

-379 IAPVLTPIFKG
+379 IAPVVTPIFKG
-390 IARIFEGLRNIFA
+390 IARIFEGIRNIFA
-403 IPGVGK
+403 LPGIGK
-409 FIASFVTF
+409 AIASFVTF
-417 GSTVIFIT
+417 GTTIIFIT

-466 YMALER
+466 YMALEQ

-492 EWALMNGMT
+492 EWAMMNGMP
-501 VGGIYMGS
+501 VGGIYLGG
-509 DGKYRWAKGNKAGKR
+509 DGRYRWAKGNQAGKR
-524 SNTFAGAADVA
+524 AGTFAAAGDVASAVGSKGKGAAM
-535 AAVGKK
+535 
-541 GTGATAAGATGGFF
+541 AAGGGFF
-555 AGLFGKSAAKTAAAG
+555 AGLFGKGAAKTAASG
-570 AARAGFGAFA
+570 AARVGFGAFA
-580 GRGLLAVGGRLVG
+580 GRGILAVGGRLVG

-603 SILTLVLPSLISALT
+603 SILTLLLPSLISAIG
-618 GNKEATDANTDAA
+618 GNKDATDANIEAA

-666 WAEQIRNIKPTAVIN
+666 WAEQIRHIKPTAVIN
-681 LNVDGKPTIRETVE
+681 LNVDGKPTIKETFE

-700 TNLTF
+700 TNLTL

>member
-94 TAASDTQMK
+94 TAATDTQMK
-103 QLAETAQSL
+103 GLSETAQSL
-112 GIVTMFDSKEIA
+112 GIATMFDSKEIA

-200 IDLAEAIKYAGADMV
+200 IDLAEAVRYAGADMV
-215 NLKRTLPEVA
+215 NLKRSLPEVA

-284 IDLSSAIGKIVG
+284 IDLSAAIGKIVG

-327 SLPEYEDL
+327 SLPEYESL
-335 LNKILNQSDGY
+335 LNKILYKSDGY

-362 DQMRSALENLRT
+362 DQMKSALENLRT

-379 IAPVLTPIFKG
+379 IAPVVTPIFKG
-390 IARIFEGLRNIFA
+390 IARIFEGIRNIFA
-403 IPGVGK
+403 LPGIGK
-409 FIASFVTF
+409 AIASFVTF
-417 GSTVIFIT
+417 GTTIIFIT

-466 YMALER
+466 YMALEQ

-492 EWALMNGMT
+492 EWAMMNGMP
-501 VGGIYMGS
+501 VGGIYLGG
-509 DGKYRWAKGNKAGKR
+509 DGRYRWAKGNQAGKR
-524 SNTFAGAADVA
+524 AGTFAAAGDVASAVGSKGKGAAM
-535 AAVGKK
+535 
-541 GTGATAAGATGGFF
+541 AAGGGFF
-555 AGLFGKSAAKTAAAG
+555 AGLFGKGAAKTAASG
-570 AARAGFGAFA
+570 AAKVGFGAFA
-580 GRGLLAVGGRLVG
+580 GRGILAVGGRLVG

-603 SILTLVLPSLISALT
+603 SILTLLLPSLISAIG
-618 GNKEATDANTDAA
+618 GNKDATDANTEAA

-666 WAEQIRNIKPTAVIN
+666 WAEQIRHIKPTAVIN
-681 LNVDGKPTIRETVE
+681 LNVDGKPTIKETFE

-700 TNLTF
+700 TNLTL

>member
-103 QLAETAQSL
+103 QLADTAQSL
-112 GIVTMFDSKEIA
+112 GIATMFDSKEIA

-200 IDLAEAIKYAGADMV
+200 IDLAEAVKYAGADMV

-284 IDLSSAIGKIVG
+284 IDLSAAIGKIVG

-374 TFTTA
+374 TFTTV
-379 IAPVLTPIFKG
+379 IAPVITPVFKRL
-390 IARIFEGLRNIFA
+390 AQFFEFVRNILT
-403 IPGVGK
+403 IPVLGPALTQ
-409 FIASFVTF
+409 FITF
-417 GSTVIFIT
+417 GTTGVFLIATF
-425 AAVTKLKAAWKLL
+425 TKLKAAWKLL

-453 KGGWGEATWSLQR
+453 KGGWGEATWSLSR

-486 PKMSKA
+486 PRMSKA
-492 EWALMNGMT
+492 EWAMMNGMP
-501 VGGIYMGS
+501 VGGIYIGA
-509 DGKYRWAKGNKAGKR
+509 DGRPRYAKGNQAGKR
-524 SNTFAGAADVA
+524 AGTFASVDATQKAMT
-535 AAVGKK
+535 GK
-541 GTGATAAGATGGFF
+541 GVATAAGAGGFF

>member
-94 TAASDTQMK
+94 TAATDTQMK
-103 QLAETAQSL
+103 GLSETAQSL

-200 IDLAEAIKYAGADMV
+200 IDLAEAVKYAGADLV
-215 NLKRTLPEVA
+215 NLKRSLPEVA

-268 TLGLS
+268 ALGLS

-327 SLPEYEDL
+327 SLPEYESL
-335 LNKILNQSDGY
+335 LNKILYKSDGY

-362 DQMRSALENLRT
+362 DQMKSALENLRT

-379 IAPVLTPIFKG
+379 IAPVVTPIFKG
-390 IARIFEGLRNIFA
+390 IARIFEGIRNIFA
-403 IPGVGK
+403 LPGIGK
-409 FIASFVTF
+409 AIASFVTF
-417 GSTVIFIT
+417 GTTIIFIT

-466 YMALER
+466 YMALEK

-492 EWALMNGMT
+492 EWAMMNGMP
-501 VGGIYMGS
+501 VGGIYLGG
-509 DGKYRWAKGNKAGKR
+509 DGRYRWAKGNQAGKR
-524 SNTFAGAADVA
+524 AGTFAAAGDVASAVGSKGKGAAM
-535 AAVGKK
+535 
-541 GTGATAAGATGGFF
+541 AAGGGFF
-555 AGLFGKSAAKTAAAG
+555 AGLFGKGAAKTAASG
-570 AARAGFGAFA
+570 AARVGFGAFA
-580 GRGLLAVGGRLVG
+580 GRGILAVGGRLVG

-603 SILTLVLPSLISALT
+603 SILTLLLPSLISAIG
-618 GNKEATDANTDAA
+618 GNKDATDANTEAA

-666 WAEQIRNIKPTAVIN
+666 WAEQIRHIKPTAVIN
-681 LNVDGKPTIRETVE
+681 LNVDGKPTIKETFE

-700 TNLTF
+700 TNLTL

>member
-8 SLTGSNLEIGIALV
+8 SLTGSILEIGIALV

-28 NQAREASSQIKRLH
+28 NQAREASSQIKRLY

-94 TAASDTQMK
+94 TAATDTQMK
-103 QLAETAQSL
+103 GLSETAQSL
-112 GIVTMFDSKEIA
+112 GIATMFDSKEIA

-215 NLKRTLPEVA
+215 NLKRSLPEVA

-327 SLPEYEDL
+327 SLPEYESL
-335 LNKILNQSDGY
+335 LNKILYESDGY

-362 DQMRSALENLRT
+362 DQMTSALENLRT

-379 IAPVLTPIFKG
+379 IAPVVTPIFKG
-390 IARIFEGLRNIFA
+390 IARIFEGIRNIFA
-403 IPGVGK
+403 LPGIGK
-409 FIASFVTF
+409 AIASFVTF
-417 GSTVIFIT
+417 GTTIIFIT

-466 YMALER
+466 YMALEQ

-492 EWALMNGMT
+492 EWAMMNGMP
-501 VGGIYMGS
+501 VGGIYLGG
-509 DGKYRWAKGNKAGKR
+509 DGRYRWAKGNQAGKR
-524 SNTFAGAADVA
+524 AGTFAAAGDVASAVGSKGKGAAM
-535 AAVGKK
+535 
-541 GTGATAAGATGGFF
+541 AAGGGFF
-555 AGLFGKSAAKTAAAG
+555 AGLFGKGAAKTAASG
-570 AARAGFGAFA
+570 AARVGFGAFA
-580 GRGLLAVGGRLVG
+580 GRGILAVGGRLVG

-603 SILTLVLPSLISALT
+603 SILTLLLPSLISAIG
-618 GNKEATDANTDAA
+618 GNKDATDANTEAA

-666 WAEQIRNIKPTAVIN
+666 WAEQIRHIKPTAVIN
-681 LNVDGKPTIRETVE
+681 LNVDGKPTIKETFE

-700 TNLTF
+700 TNLTL

>member
-94 TAASDTQMK
+94 TAATDTQMK
-103 QLAETAQSL
+103 GLSETAQSL
-112 GIVTMFDSKEIA
+112 GIATMFDSKEIA

-200 IDLAEAIKYAGADMV
+200 IDLAEAVKYAGADMV
-215 NLKRTLPEVA
+215 NLKRSLPEVA

-284 IDLSSAIGKIVG
+284 IDLSAAIGKIVG

-327 SLPEYEDL
+327 SLPEYESL
-335 LNKILNQSDGY
+335 LNKILYKSDGY

-362 DQMRSALENLRT
+362 DQMKSALENLRT

-379 IAPVLTPIFKG
+379 IAPVVTPIFKG
-390 IARIFEGLRNIFA
+390 IARIFEGIRNIFA
-403 IPGVGK
+403 LPGIGK
-409 FIASFVTF
+409 AIASFVTF
-417 GSTVIFIT
+417 GTTIIFIT

-466 YMALER
+466 YMALEQ

-492 EWALMNGMT
+492 EWAMMNGMP
-501 VGGIYMGS
+501 VGGIYLGG
-509 DGKYRWAKGNKAGKR
+509 DGRYRWAKGNQAGKR
-524 SNTFAGAADVA
+524 AGTFAAAGDVASAVGSKGKGAAM
-535 AAVGKK
+535 
-541 GTGATAAGATGGFF
+541 AAGGGFF
-555 AGLFGKSAAKTAAAG
+555 AGLFGKGAAKTAASG
-570 AARAGFGAFA
+570 AARVGFGAFA
-580 GRGLLAVGGRLVG
+580 GRGILAVGGRLVG

-603 SILTLVLPSLISALT
+603 SILTLLLPSLISAIG
-618 GNKEATDANTDAA
+618 GNKGATDANTEAA

-666 WAEQIRNIKPTAVIN
+666 WAEQIRHIKPTAVIN
-681 LNVDGKPTIRETVE
+681 LNVDGKPTIKETFE

-700 TNLTF
+700 TNLTL

>member
-94 TAASDTQMK
+94 TAATDTQMK
-103 QLAETAQSL
+103 GLSETAQSL
-112 GIVTMFDSKEIA
+112 GIATMFDSKEIA

-200 IDLAEAIKYAGADMV
+200 IDLAEAVKYAGADMV
-215 NLKRTLPEVA
+215 NLKRSLPEVA

-284 IDLSSAIGKIVG
+284 IDLSAAIGKIVG

-327 SLPEYEDL
+327 SLPEYESL
-335 LNKILNQSDGY
+335 LNKILYKSDGY

-362 DQMRSALENLRT
+362 DQMKSALENLRT

-379 IAPVLTPIFKG
+379 IAPVVTPIFKG
-390 IARIFEGLRNIFA
+390 IARIFEGIRNIFA
-403 IPGVGK
+403 LPGIGK
-409 FIASFVTF
+409 AIASFVTF
-417 GSTVIFIT
+417 GTTIIFIT

-466 YMALER
+466 YMALEQ

-492 EWALMNGMT
+492 EWAMMNGMP
-501 VGGIYMGS
+501 VGGIYLGG
-509 DGKYRWAKGNKAGKR
+509 DGRYRWAKGNQAGKR
-524 SNTFAGAADVA
+524 AGTFAAAGDVASAVGSKGKGAAM
-535 AAVGKK
+535 
-541 GTGATAAGATGGFF
+541 AAGGGFF
-555 AGLFGKSAAKTAAAG
+555 AGLFGKGAAKTAASG
-570 AARAGFGAFA
+570 AAKVGFGAFA
-580 GRGLLAVGGRLVG
+580 GRGILAVGGRLVG

-603 SILTLVLPSLISALT
+603 SILTLLLPSLISAIG
-618 GNKEATDANTDAA
+618 GNKDATDANTEAA

-666 WAEQIRNIKPTAVIN
+666 WAEQIRHIKPTAVIN
-681 LNVDGKPTIRETVE
+681 LNVDGKPTIKETFE

-700 TNLTF
+700 TNLTL

>member
-94 TAASDTQMK
+94 TAATDTQMK
-103 QLAETAQSL
+103 GLSETAQSL

-200 IDLAEAIKYAGADMV
+200 IDLAEAVKYAGADLV
-215 NLKRTLPEVA
+215 NLKRSLPEVA

-268 TLGLS
+268 ALGLS

-327 SLPEYEDL
+327 SLPEYESL
-335 LNKILNQSDGY
+335 LNKILYKSDGY

-362 DQMRSALENLRT
+362 DQMKSALENLRT

-379 IAPVLTPIFKG
+379 IAPVVTPIFKG
-390 IARIFEGLRNIFA
+390 IARIFEGIRNIFA
-403 IPGVGK
+403 LPGIGK
-409 FIASFVTF
+409 AIASFVTF
-417 GSTVIFIT
+417 GTTIIFIT

-466 YMALER
+466 YMALEQ

-492 EWALMNGMT
+492 EWAMMNGMP
-501 VGGIYMGS
+501 VGGIYLGG
-509 DGKYRWAKGNKAGKR
+509 DGRYRWAKGNQAGKR
-524 SNTFAGAADVA
+524 AGTFAAAGDVA
-535 AAVGKK
+535 SAVGSK
-541 GTGATAAGATGGFF
+541 GKEAAMAAGGGFF
-555 AGLFGKSAAKTAAAG
+555 AGLFGKGAAKTAASG
-570 AARAGFGAFA
+570 AARVGFGAFA
-580 GRGLLAVGGRLVG
+580 GRGILAVGGRLVG

-603 SILTLVLPSLISALT
+603 SILTLLLPSLISAIG
-618 GNKEATDANTDAA
+618 GNKDATDANTEAA

-642 ERNKANKFPGEDQ
+642 ERNKANKFPGEGQ

-666 WAEQIRNIKPTAVIN
+666 WAEQIRHIKPTAVIN
-681 LNVDGKPTIRETVE
+681 LNVDGKPTIKETFE

-700 TNLTF
+700 TNLTL

>member
-94 TAASDTQMK
+94 TAATDTQMK
-103 QLAETAQSL
+103 GLSETAQSL
-112 GIVTMFDSKEIA
+112 GIATMFDSKEIA

-200 IDLAEAIKYAGADMV
+200 IDLAEAVKYAGADMV
-215 NLKRTLPEVA
+215 NLKRSLPEVA

-327 SLPEYEDL
+327 SLPEYESL
-335 LNKILNQSDGY
+335 LNKILYKSDGY

-362 DQMRSALENLRT
+362 DQMKSALENLRT

-379 IAPVLTPIFKG
+379 IAPVVTPIFKG
-390 IARIFEGLRNIFA
+390 IARIFEGIRNIFA
-403 IPGVGK
+403 LPGIGK
-409 FIASFVTF
+409 AIASFVTF
-417 GSTVIFIT
+417 GTTIIFIT

-466 YMALER
+466 YMALEQ

-486 PKMSKA
+486 PGMSKA
-492 EWALMNGMT
+492 EWAMMNGMP
-501 VGGIYMGS
+501 VGGIYLGG
-509 DGKYRWAKGNKAGKR
+509 DGRYRWAKGNQAGKR
-524 SNTFAGAADVA
+524 AGTFAAAGDVASAVGSKGKGAAM
-535 AAVGKK
+535 
-541 GTGATAAGATGGFF
+541 AAGGGFF
-555 AGLFGKSAAKTAAAG
+555 AGLFGKGAAKTAASG
-570 AARAGFGAFA
+570 AARVGFGAFA
-580 GRGLLAVGGRLVG
+580 GRGILAVGGRLVG

-603 SILTLVLPSLISALT
+603 SILTLLLPSLISAIG
-618 GNKEATDANTDAA
+618 GNKDATDANTEAA

-666 WAEQIRNIKPTAVIN
+666 WAEQIRHIKPTAVIN
-681 LNVDGKPTIRETVE
+681 LNVDGKPTIKETFE

-700 TNLTF
+700 TNLTL

>member
-103 QLAETAQSL
+103 QLADTAQSL
-112 GIVTMFDSKEIA
+112 GIATMFDSKEIA

-136 AEEIQQMIEGAAYV
+136 AEEIQQMIGGAAYV

-200 IDLAEAIKYAGADMV
+200 IDLAEAVKYAGADMV

-284 IDLSSAIGKIVG
+284 IDLSAAIGKIVG

-335 LNKILNQSDGY
+335 LNKILNQSEGY

-374 TFTTA
+374 TFTTV
-379 IAPVLTPIFKG
+379 IAPVITPVFKRL
-390 IARIFEGLRNIFA
+390 AQFFEFVRNILT
-403 IPGVGK
+403 IPVLGPALTQ
-409 FIASFVTF
+409 FITF
-417 GSTVIFIT
+417 GTTGVFLIATF
-425 AAVTKLKAAWKLL
+425 TKLKAAWKLL

-453 KGGWGEATWSLQR
+453 KGGWGEATWSLSR

-486 PKMSKA
+486 PRMSKA
-492 EWALMNGMT
+492 EWAMMNGMP
-501 VGGIYMGS
+501 VGGIYIGA
-509 DGKYRWAKGNKAGKR
+509 DGRPRYAKGNQAGKR
-524 SNTFAGAADVA
+524 AGTFASVDATQKAMTGKGA
-535 AAVGKK
+535 
-541 GTGATAAGATGGFF
+541 ATAAGAGGFF

>member
-94 TAASDTQMK
+94 TAATDTQMK
-103 QLAETAQSL
+103 GLSETAQSL

-200 IDLAEAIKYAGADMV
+200 IDLAEAVKYAGADMV
-215 NLKRTLPEVA
+215 NLKRSLPEVA

-239 MAGTAMSNMARYLN
+239 MAGTAMSNLARYLN

-268 TLGLS
+268 ALGLS

-327 SLPEYEDL
+327 SLPEYESL
-335 LNKILNQSDGY
+335 LNKILYKSDGY

-362 DQMRSALENLRT
+362 DQMKSALENLRT

-379 IAPVLTPIFKG
+379 IAPVVTPIFKG
-390 IARIFEGLRNIFA
+390 IARIFEGIRNIFA
-403 IPGVGK
+403 LPGIGK
-409 FIASFVTF
+409 AIASFVTF
-417 GSTVIFIT
+417 GTTIIFIT

-438 TMDSQVSFLNMIRVI
+438 TVDSQVSFLNMIRVI

-466 YMALER
+466 YMALEK

-492 EWALMNGMT
+492 EWAMMNGMP
-501 VGGIYMGS
+501 VGGIYLGG
-509 DGKYRWAKGNKAGKR
+509 DGRYRWAKGNQAGKR
-524 SNTFAGAADVA
+524 AGTFAAAGDVASAVGSKGKGAAM
-535 AAVGKK
+535 
-541 GTGATAAGATGGFF
+541 AAGGGFL
-555 AGLFGKSAAKTAAAG
+555 AGLFGKGAAKTAASG
-570 AARAGFGAFA
+570 AARVGFGAFA

-603 SILTLVLPSLISALT
+603 SILTLLLPSLIRAIG
-618 GNKEATDANTDAA
+618 GNKDATDANTEAA

-666 WAEQIRNIKPTAVIN
+666 WAEQIRHIKPTAVIN
-681 LNVDGKPTIRETVE
+681 LNVDGKPTIRETFE

-700 TNLTF
+700 TNLTL

>member
-62 VMGWSGRALGGIS
+62 VMEWSGRALGGIS

-94 TAASDTQMK
+94 TAATDTQMK
-103 QLAETAQSL
+103 GLSETAQSL
-112 GIVTMFDSKEIA
+112 GIATMFDSKEIA

-215 NLKRTLPEVA
+215 NLKRSLPEVA

-327 SLPEYEDL
+327 SLPEYESL
-335 LNKILNQSDGY
+335 LNKILYKSDGY

-362 DQMRSALENLRT
+362 DQMKSALENLRT

-379 IAPVLTPIFKG
+379 IAPVVTPIFKG
-390 IARIFEGLRNIFA
+390 IARIFEGIRNIFA
-403 IPGVGK
+403 LPGIGK
-409 FIASFVTF
+409 AIASFVTF
-417 GSTVIFIT
+417 GTTIIFIT

-466 YMALER
+466 YMALEQ

-492 EWALMNGMT
+492 EWAMMNGMP
-501 VGGIYMGS
+501 VGGIYLGG
-509 DGKYRWAKGNKAGKR
+509 DGRYRWAKGNQAGKR
-524 SNTFAGAADVA
+524 AGTFAAAGDVASAVGSKGKGAAM
-535 AAVGKK
+535 
-541 GTGATAAGATGGFF
+541 AAGGGFF
-555 AGLFGKSAAKTAAAG
+555 AGLFGKGAAKTAASG
-570 AARAGFGAFA
+570 AARVGFGAFA
-580 GRGLLAVGGRLVG
+580 GRGILAVGGRLVG

-603 SILTLVLPSLISALT
+603 SILTLLLPSLISAIG
-618 GNKEATDANTDAA
+618 GNKDATDANTEAA

-666 WAEQIRNIKPTAVIN
+666 WAEQIRHIKPTAVIN
-681 LNVDGKPTIRETVE
+681 LNVDGKPTIKETFE

-700 TNLTF
+700 TNLTL

>member
-94 TAASDTQMK
+94 TAATDTQMK
-103 QLAETAQSL
+103 GLSETAQSL

-200 IDLAEAIKYAGADMV
+200 IDLAEAVKYAGADMV
-215 NLKRTLPEVA
+215 NLKRSLPEVA

-268 TLGLS
+268 ALGLS

-327 SLPEYEDL
+327 SLPEYESL
-335 LNKILNQSDGY
+335 LNKILYKSDGY

-362 DQMRSALENLRT
+362 DQMKSALENLRT

-379 IAPVLTPIFKG
+379 IAPVVTPIFKG
-390 IARIFEGLRNIFA
+390 IARIFEGIRNIFA
-403 IPGVGK
+403 LPGIGK
-409 FIASFVTF
+409 AIASFVTF
-417 GSTVIFIT
+417 GTTIIFIT

-466 YMALER
+466 YMALEK

-486 PKMSKA
+486 PRMSKA
-492 EWALMNGMT
+492 EWAMMNGMP
-501 VGGIYMGS
+501 VGGIYLGG
-509 DGKYRWAKGNKAGKR
+509 DGRYRWAKGNQAGKR
-524 SNTFAGAADVA
+524 AGTFAAAGDVASAVGSKGKGAAM
-535 AAVGKK
+535 
-541 GTGATAAGATGGFF
+541 AAGGGFF
-555 AGLFGKSAAKTAAAG
+555 AGLFGKGAAKTAASG
-570 AARAGFGAFA
+570 AARVGFGAFA
-580 GRGLLAVGGRLVG
+580 GRGILAVGGRLVG

-603 SILTLVLPSLISALT
+603 SILTLLLPSLISAIG
-618 GNKEATDANTDAA
+618 GNKDATDANTEAA

-666 WAEQIRNIKPTAVIN
+666 WAEQIRHIKPTAVIN
-681 LNVDGKPTIRETVE
+681 LNVDGKPTIKETFE

-700 TNLTF
+700 TNLTL

>member
-1 MPAYTSG
+1 MPTYTSG

-94 TAASDTQMK
+94 TAATDTQMK
-103 QLAETAQSL
+103 GLSETAQSL
-112 GIVTMFDSKEIA
+112 GIATMFDSKEIA

-200 IDLAEAIKYAGADMV
+200 IDLAEAVKYAGADMV

-284 IDLSSAIGKIVG
+284 IDLSAAIGKIVG

-327 SLPEYEDL
+327 SLPEYESL
-335 LNKILNQSDGY
+335 LNKILYKSDGY

-362 DQMRSALENLRT
+362 DQMKSALENLRT

-379 IAPVLTPIFKG
+379 IAPVVTPIFKG
-390 IARIFEGLRNIFA
+390 IARIFEGIRNIFA
-403 IPGVGK
+403 LPGIGK
-409 FIASFVTF
+409 AIASFVTF
-417 GSTVIFIT
+417 GTTIIFIT
-425 AAVTKLKAAWKLL
+425 AAVTKLKAAWRLL

-466 YMALER
+466 YMALEQ

-492 EWALMNGMT
+492 EWAMMNGMP
-501 VGGIYMGS
+501 VGGIYLGG
-509 DGKYRWAKGNKAGKR
+509 DGRYRWAKGNQAGKR
-524 SNTFAGAADVA
+524 AGTFAAAGDVA
-535 AAVGKK
+535 SAVGSK
-541 GTGATAAGATGGFF
+541 GKEAAMAAGGGFF
-555 AGLFGKSAAKTAAAG
+555 AGLFGKGAAKTAASG
-570 AARAGFGAFA
+570 AARVGFGAFA
-580 GRGLLAVGGRLVG
+580 GRGILAVGGRLVG

-603 SILTLVLPSLISALT
+603 SILTLLLPSLISAIG
-618 GNKEATDANTDAA
+618 GNKDATDANTEAA

-666 WAEQIRNIKPTAVIN
+666 WAEQIRHIKPTAVIN
-681 LNVDGKPTIRETVE
+681 LNVDGKPTIKETFE

-700 TNLTF
+700 TNLTL